1 MEINMIIISFVEAQE
16 HYSKHLKHWHLSQQ
30 LKQQPFKCKKTD
42 GNGVQELQVWA
53 THVNKQNY

>member
-16 HYSKHLKHWHLSQQ
+16 HYSKHLKHWHLKQQ

-42 GNGVQELQVWA
+42 GNGVQELQV
-53 THVNKQNY
+53 